1 MPSAI
6 SSRYAKALA
15 DAVLA
20 PGSRTDPREALT
32 QLRAFEQLVHSSP
45 EFRNVLLS
53 PAVPTVRKRA
63 VIARFVPIVPLST
76 LVRNFLYVVV
86 DRRRGDL
93 LGEMSTAF
101 ESALDE
107 RMGVVRAEVHSAV
120 PLDEGQQAALGQELS
135 KVANKQVRC
144 EFFVDPSLI
153 GGVVARMGS
162 TVYDGSVRTQLET
175 LRERLTAR

>member
-6 SSRYAKALA
+6 STRYAKALA

-20 PGSRTDPREALT
+20 PASHTEPAQALT
-32 QLRAFEQLVHSSP
+32 ELRAFEQMVDSSP
-45 EFRNVLLS
+45 ELRNVLLS

-63 VIARFVPIVPLST
+63 VIARLAPAVPLSP
-76 LVRNFLYVVV
+76 LVRNFLFVVI
-86 DRRRGDL
+86 DRRRGGL
-93 LGEMSTAF
+93 LGEMAAAF

-107 RMGVVRAEVHSAV
+107 RTGIVRVEVRSAV
-120 PLDEGQQAALGQELS
+120 PLDASQQAALGQELS
-135 KVANKQVRC
+135 KIANKQVRC
-144 EFFVDPSLI
+144 EFFVDPTLI

-162 TVYDGSVRTQLET
+162 TLYDGSVRTQLDT